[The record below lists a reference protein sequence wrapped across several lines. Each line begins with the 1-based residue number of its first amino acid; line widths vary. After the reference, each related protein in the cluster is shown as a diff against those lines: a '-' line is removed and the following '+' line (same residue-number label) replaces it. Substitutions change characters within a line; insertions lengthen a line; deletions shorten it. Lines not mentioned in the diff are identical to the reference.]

1 MISNLHYI
9 SQGET
14 PEEHLEN
21 IRRMCAAGADW
32 IQLHLK
38 DEPYYTVL
46 ETAKAAKEICAQFQV
61 KLIINDFPEIVKK
74 VNASGVHL
82 GKEDSCPLEARKLLG
97 PDKIIGGTANT
108 LEDCESLCE
117 KQVDYIGLGP
127 FRFTT
132 TKKNLSPVLGAAGY
146 RKLLSSLRANG
157 KLIPVIAI
165 GGIIPE
171 DLSVLAES
179 GVNGVAISGWL
190 TAHPQPE
197 LIFREIQQ
205 KFSEKQL

>member
-14 PEEHLEN
+14 PKEHLEN

-32 IQLHLK
+32 IQLRLK
-38 DEPYYTVL
+38 NEAYETVL
-46 ETAKAAKEICAQFQV
+46 ETAKAAKEICDQFQV
-61 KLIINDFPEIVKK
+61 KLIINDFPEVVKE

-82 GKEDSCPLEARKLLG
+82 GKEDNCPLEARKLLG
-97 PDKIIGGTANT
+97 PNKIIGGTANT
-108 LEDCESLCE
+108 LEDCERLCE

-132 TKKNLSPVLGAAGY
+132 TKKNLSPILGPAGY
-146 RKLLSSLRANG
+146 RKLLSNLRAKG
-157 KLIPVIAI
+157 KSIPVIAI

-171 DLSVLAES
+171 DLPVLAES

-190 TAHPQPE
+190 TTHPKPE
-197 LIFREIQQ
+197 MIFRRIQQ
-205 KFSEKQL
+205 QFSEKQL